1 MGCGCEAK
9 SMREILAVPV
19 VEGGKHEAYHE
30 VDVSEQVLGE
40 GRVVRQR
47 LRHERLLRELGG
59 LLKVAVE
66 LAYQRQELSWNILA
80 LECV

>member
-1 MGCGCEAK
+1 VRYWRSPWWKEA
-9 SMREILAVPV
+9 
-19 VEGGKHEAYHE
+19 GHEAYHE